1 MIFQDGATFLSLPQS
16 DCQDFFTQKTNSSSA
31 SGGDSVHSELMT
43 PASVPSDSQSHF
55 SPNKSKSSSGSGL
68 TKLSGGSGSYQPNW
82 SEFFPPPPACPP
94 SDCDSTLN
102 TPLVNRNQHGV
113 KVTTR
118 TQNICHKAGKYFL
131 KLKCFELN

>member
-1 MIFQDGATFLSLPQS
+1 MTNTDQFEMEMIFQDGATFLSLPQS
-16 DCQDFFTQKTNSSSA
+16 ECQDFFTQKTNSSSA

-43 PASVPSDSQSHF
+43 PPSDSHF
-55 SPNKSKSSSGSGL
+55 PPNKSSSGSGL
-68 TKLSGGSGSYQPNW
+68 TKLSGGSGSGAYQPNW

-94 SDCDSTLN
+94 SDFDSSLN

-118 TQNICHKAGKYFL
+118 TQNICQKR
-131 KLKCFELN
+131 

>member
-1 MIFQDGATFLSLPQS
+1 MQDGATFLSLPQS
-16 DCQDFFTQKTNSSSA
+16 DCPDFLTQKTNSSSA

-43 PASVPSDSQSHF
+43 PPSDSQHF

-68 TKLSGGSGSYQPNW
+68 TKLSGGSGGSYQPNW
-82 SEFFPPPPACPP
+82 SEFFPPPPPCPP

-102 TPLVNRNQHGV
+102 TPLVNRNQHGI

-118 TQNICHKAGKYFL
+118 TLNIFARNDENIF
-131 KLKCFELN
+131 